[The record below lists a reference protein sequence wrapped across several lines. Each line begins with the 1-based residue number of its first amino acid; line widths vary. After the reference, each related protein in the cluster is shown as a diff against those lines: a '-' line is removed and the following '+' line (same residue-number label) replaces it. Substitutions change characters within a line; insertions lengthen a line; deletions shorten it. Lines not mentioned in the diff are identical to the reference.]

1 MRKNAETFLTLK
13 IKQFCQFKKCKQG
26 MHKSR
31 YNTGNASRFVG
42 SLTYITE
49 LKDKKVIEINERNTT
64 KRHNMPVWKR
74 GMICDCGNSTDRDRN
89 SAVNSVVR
97 SLAQNALWTSYR
109 KFADNLLKTEL
120 SVDGH
125 SQEAR
130 SKRPVSSLM
139 TRV

>member
-97 SLAQNALWTSYR
+97 SLAQNACGQ
-109 KFADNLLKTEL
+109 AIGNLLIIC
-120 SVDGH
+120 
-125 SQEAR
+125 
-130 SKRPVSSLM
+130 
-139 TRV
+139 